1 MGQVTAMNSDQL
13 LDALK
18 ETGTGEMK
26 LETARKWMEE
36 RHELRDSRKLL
47 NTMRDERLWPE
58 GTLEKAEK
66 LLAGAAPQ
74 DMQFQGV
81 PPQKGPDAAEAM
93 GAAVK
98 PLADKL
104 DQLVEAVKEKSHERQ
119 AEAQARGVAQ
129 PVRRSAAHD
138 KE

>member
-1 MGQVTAMNSDQL
+1 MAMTSDQL

-18 ETGTGEMK
+18 ETGTGEQK

-36 RHELRDSRKLL
+36 RHELRGDSRALL
-47 NTMRDERLWPE
+47 NRMRDERLWPE

-74 DMQFQGV
+74 DVQFQGE
-81 PPQKGPDAAEAM
+81 PPRKEPGAVEAM
-93 GAAVK
+93 GEAVK
-98 PLADKL
+98 PLAEKL

-129 PVRRSAAHD
+129 PMRRATSHD